1 MTARYTYAT
10 TLAYSTGGVPETD
23 EVEVEV
29 SWRLKTGR
37 NVFPRGT
44 PLADR
49 LFGRVTAADALG
61 CWDWQGSV
69 LPTGYGCIRDGRKSL
84 YTHRLA
90 YELAY
95 GEKIPAG
102 SHTDHL
108 CRNRRCCNPAHLEI
122 VTPRENTLRGAGP
135 VTGNH
140 QGLWTHCKR
149 GHPFSAENTIDNSGR
164 RGCRACVNAGKRL
177 RRAARDLA
185 LQRAPD
191 EVEDLKLLSID
202 GVGGPFDQH
211 DEAAILQ
218 AVAQNHTEAMLEEAN
233 DREAYWADDAA
244 DYRREAAQ

>member
-1 MTARYTYAT
+1 MTEPRYTYAT
-10 TLAYSTGGVPETD
+10 TLTYSTGDIPEAD

-49 LFGRVTAADALG
+49 LFGRVTAKDALG

-69 LPTGYGCIRDGRKSL
+69 LPTGYGCIRDGRQSL
-84 YTHRLA
+84 YTHRVA
-90 YELAY
+90 YEFAH

-122 VTPRENTLRGAGP
+122 VTPRENALRGVGP
-135 VTGNH
+135 VSGNH

-149 GHPFSAENTIDNSGR
+149 GHPFTAENTIDNGGR
-164 RGCRACVNAGKRL
+164 RGCRACVNAGKRA
-177 RRAARDLA
+177 RRATKGPAIHCR
-185 LQRAPD
+185 PD
-191 EVEDLKLLSID
+191 EIEDLMLLSID

-211 DEAAILQ
+211 AEAAILQ
-218 AVAQNHTEAMLEEAN
+218 EIAQGHTAAMLEEAADN
-233 DREAYWADDAA
+233 EHQMEWAGSDDRDD
-244 DYRREAAQ
+244 Y